1 MGILGRLQHLRRPI
15 QRTNDNDHKWD
26 DMTLQCDRCCARA
39 QVEAILAVGA
49 IYLCTHHYNRHR
61 NKLDPVSYIRML
73 EEVTA

>member
-1 MGILGRLQHLRRPI
+1 
-15 QRTNDNDHKWD
+15 
-26 DMTLQCDRCCARA
+26 MTLQCDRCCAHA

-73 EEVTA
+73 EETEEATAT